1 MINNH
6 PWNNLKGGICHLVM
20 ERILAKMKE
29 HFSKRHLIDIILIL
43 NNCCQISIR
52 QRADVRSSVGL

>member
-6 PWNNLKGGICHLVM
+6 PWNKLTSLKGGICHLVM

-43 NNCCQISIR
+43 N
-52 QRADVRSSVGL
+52 SVHTIVAKFPSDRGQT